1 MVQEQW
7 VQSIH
12 VWRSTMSRY
21 FTDGR
26 WFETDEEFRVHVE
39 KKKNRR
45 IEKMIYAIQSV
56 KYSSVENV
64 ECITEKEFY
73 EDLQHISNIVDIN
86 ECIGIEKG
94 MKMYSNLYNKDG
106 FIVNSSTSSTPA
118 MDTYYSQLIFKYK
131 TEYYRVSM
139 VSTN

>member
-1 MVQEQW
+1 
-7 VQSIH
+7 
-12 VWRSTMSRY
+12 MSRY
-21 FTDGR
+21 YIGNR
-26 WFETDEEFRVHVE
+26 LVAETDAEFSIYCE
-39 KKKNRR
+39 KKKNKR
-45 IEKMIYAIQSV
+45 IDKMIYAIQSV

-73 EDLQHISNIVDIN
+73 EDLQHISNIMDIN
-86 ECIGIEKG
+86 ECLGIEKG

-106 FIVNSSTSSTPA
+106 FIVNSETQSTPV
-118 MDTYYSQLIFKYK
+118 METYYSQLIFKYR